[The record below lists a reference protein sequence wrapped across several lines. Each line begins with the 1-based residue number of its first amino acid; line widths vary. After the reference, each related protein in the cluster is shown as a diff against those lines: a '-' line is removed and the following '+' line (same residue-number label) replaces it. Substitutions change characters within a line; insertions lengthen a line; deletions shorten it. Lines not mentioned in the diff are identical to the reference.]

1 MNGSE
6 ENIQICNVL
15 CNYDFFLNLRGGEEN
30 LRPEGWGH
38 TLYGADK
45 RGIEVKTK
53 PEMKRPYWVRSSSIA
68 WSLIWLGGPA
78 IAAHCV
84 QLWHPVTESTDY
96 LTPVTKK
103 V

>member
-1 MNGSE
+1 M
-6 ENIQICNVL
+6 IDL
-15 CNYDFFLNLRGGEEN
+15 FFFGGEGLGQGEYEAK
-30 LRPEGWGH
+30 RRGH

-53 PEMKRPYWVRSSSIA
+53 AEMKRPYWVRSSSIA